1 MHKEIRK
8 ICVVGAGNMG
18 HQIAVCAALAGY
30 RVTCCDVKEE
40 ALRSAEAFAD
50 GYLPQRVSKGKLTQE
65 EAETARGNMEFTS
78 DMREAAGDADLVIEA
93 ATERLELKR
102 SLFAQLDQIAPP
114 HAILATNSSFLVSSK
129 VADATRRPG
138 KVCNMHFFNPAL
150 VMKLVE
156 VVKGPHTEEET
167 AQACYE
173 VAQRMGKEPVILQK
187 EVYGFLV
194 NSILNAIN
202 RQAFFLADMGVATPQ
217 EIDKAVENGLNH
229 PMGPFRLMDLT
240 GIDMNYYQRLE
251 RYQETQDPEDAPWP
265 LLTEKWAKGEWG
277 RKTKRG
283 FYEYE

>member
-1 MHKEIRK
+1 
-8 ICVVGAGNMG
+8 MG
-18 HQIAVCAALAGY
+18 HQIAICAALAGY
-30 RVTCCDVKEE
+30 QVSCCDVSE
-40 ALRSAEAFAD
+40 AALESAQSFAD
-50 GYLPQRVSKGKLTQE
+50 TYLPQRANKGKLTWE
-65 EAETARGNMEFTS
+65 EAEAARRRLRFMP
-78 DMREAAGDADLVIEA
+78 DMQDAACDADLVIEA

-102 SLFAQLDQIAPP
+102 SLFCQLDQIAPP

-129 VADATRRPG
+129 VADATGRPG

-156 VVKGPHTEEET
+156 VVKGPHTEGKT

-173 VAQRMGKEPVILQK
+173 VAQRMGKEPVMLQK

-202 RQAFFLADMGVATPQ
+202 RQAFYLADMGIATPQ

-240 GIDMNYYQRLE
+240 GIDMNYYQRME
-251 RYQETQDPEDAPWP
+251 RYQETQSPEDIPWP

-277 RKTKRG
+277 RKTRRG

>member
-1 MHKEIRK
+1 MHREIQK

-30 RVTCCDVKEE
+30 RVTCCDVNEE

-50 GYLPQRVSKGKLTQE
+50 SYLPQRVSKGKLTQE
-65 EAETARGNMEFTS
+65 EAETARGNMKFTP
-78 DMREAAGDADLVIEA
+78 DMRDAAGDADLVIEA

-129 VADATRRPG
+129 VADATSRPG

-202 RQAFFLADMGVATPQ
+202 RQAFFLADMGVASPQ